1 MEQNTNEI
9 DLAELSVRLYHFF
22 LRRYK
27 LLGIFIL
34 IGIVY
39 GIFTYFKIKDQFEN
53 KTIATSYIIPAPII
67 INIINSLNDIISQDK
82 LLTGKLLNIGQ
93 DDANK
98 LNYIQADTLGTFY
111 STDQEITTTIEIKI
125 IGNKSLNFEQVFKNL
140 ISYIDS
146 NQYVK
151 NEVEGEMHKSN
162 EIIRKCDEQIKNLD
176 SLQKIVLK
184 SAIGA
189 KISNAD
195 NIFGINNF
203 SGNYFSNNIVGLES
217 NKQYELKKIGRIKS
231 LYIIDEHN
239 SIKIIKT
246 SFYKILFIKV
256 LILFGLGIFLCLIL
270 EFRGFVKSVEK
281 DI

>member
-1 MEQNTNEI
+1 MEQNTDEI
-9 DLAELSVRLYHFF
+9 NLAELSVRLYHFF

-67 INIINSLNDIISQDK
+67 VDIINSLNAINNQDK
-82 LLTGKLLNIGQ
+82 VLTSKLLNISQ
-93 DDANK
+93 DEANK
-98 LNYIQADTLGTFY
+98 LNNIQADTLGTFY
-111 STDQEITTTIEIKI
+111 STDLESTTTIEIKI
-125 IGNKSLNFEQVFKNL
+125 TGNKSLNFEQVFKNL
-140 ISYIDS
+140 VNYIDS
-146 NQYVK
+146 NEYIK
-151 NEVEGEMHKSN
+151 NEVEGEMHKSR

-176 SLQKIVLK
+176 SLQKIILK
-184 SAIGA
+184 SSGGTN
-189 KISNAD
+189 ISNTD
-195 NIFGINNF
+195 NIIGINNF

-217 NKQYELKKIGRIKS
+217 NKQYELKRISRIKS
-231 LYIIDEHN
+231 ICIIDEHN

-246 SFYKILFIKV
+246 PFYKILLIKV

-270 EFRGFVKSVEK
+270 EFRSFLKTATKES
-281 DI
+281 